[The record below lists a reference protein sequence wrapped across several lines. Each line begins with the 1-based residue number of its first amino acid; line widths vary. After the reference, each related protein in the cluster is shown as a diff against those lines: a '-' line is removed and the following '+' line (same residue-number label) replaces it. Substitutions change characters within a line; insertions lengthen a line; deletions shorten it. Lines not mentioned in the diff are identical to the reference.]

1 MEEVCSKP
9 GWGYHIAIS
18 DNGKEVVKFGIREE
32 GSEVVGYLTAYEI
45 NGNEIS
51 KASEPSYKIDASY
64 IQEAYDRD
72 STMPTWSLA
81 ISNANNNGKTLIA
94 FSYFPTKEIY
104 ETNSD
109 LESVC
114 SSKKRTFALS
124 LVPNWSAP
132 SRDCNS
138 TYVLV
143 MDRNNPDKWVMIQ
156 TPLDKVAGV
165 VNFVSDPD
173 SDMWLL
179 TVSNEG
185 GIFQYNIDP
194 EHTEPYKETGVWQ
207 RDIPMAYRHNMKDK
221 WKGLHS
227 KAYFQFLV
235 RTIKSHV
242 YFEPDPKK
250 KILRVYNLRDGR
262 HLFDLHHHGDPSL
275 TCFDTPVL
283 AISKNGALLAV
294 SLDTTSINIYL
305 MENGL
310 ECGRKDATKSHR
322 IVLIEFINNDE
333 CLLIIR
339 EAKETHELV
348 ATVWELFTCRPDRTI
363 KKINLPDYFFYKRPN
378 LYGVRWAGNTAIFV
392 TDKGELKLVLDCF
405 DPEEEKV
412 SGGEDPPIVADKQL
426 EYSTVYELDEK
437 TYRLPDSKL
446 TQLIIRRIEPWI
458 PDGNKIIGVWLDESA
473 EGKNRRQ
480 LLIGRG
486 CIQIWKLL
494 PDDQRLLLYIYANED
509 IITDPKVDP
518 KITITIYK
526 DRFDLTIKREDVLQI
541 RWPVDPSKV
550 VIDACKALE
559 WLDKKKNKNHPYER
573 RVLFDE
579 IKHQISN
586 IVRIFIKHHPDE
598 WSLLEV
604 RHDLMKSLI
613 IGGCS
618 RLTQDLIKVSD
629 DENNNKEG
637 GCLLHIPRKYSWR
650 NANEKLEKKDTDI
663 MMVIEKNNRL
673 TENFLTYYAHHAKKH
688 YGWMHTVGG
697 ALSAL
702 SELESSKAGNLD
714 IPTKRLL
721 AHSTFA
727 GHSLHDHEHP
737 SASYATVFRWSQVIH
752 DDLEPLTRNDVIA
765 SLRYA
770 YLTKAERTVLSVK
783 LRLEQSKRQLRQV
796 KLGTIVKG
804 VFTPFS
810 FALKTIAAMFDAR
823 IKIEMLRMSYSND
836 PMALINTVRR
846 IPVPVDAHVVGRLL
860 EKAVDED
867 NGIFLDNPVI
877 SGIIDHAWKGESY
890 LYLVFLFLFFSYLIV
905 FDAFVWQYIHQN
917 NSNYAVAVYL
927 FVIGTYYILF
937 RLTVMYNRRKRLTFY
952 DVVDLC
958 SYILPIVTTAVLTF
972 RATHDDNGVWGFGQT
987 EISRNMLFLISIST
1001 FIMWLRFL
1009 LLLRLFEGET
1019 RFLEFRVF
1027 YVNLVFNTA
1036 FAFGQAMYVLLHDPI
1051 EIGLSPNILQLGV
1064 NVTTPN
1070 GDVEQTNYTVYQ
1082 NYNPQ
1087 DASDNNFANFWISV
1101 LSSYNWMNGRW
1112 DNVDWNYYPVT
1123 IFTVVASLLLV
1134 IIMLNILIAIMGDIY
1149 TAAKEFGER
1158 EILRL
1163 RVRFMLDTEYFG
1175 NKVWRTAFPAHRPPS
1190 RFEDVVKKNP
1200 RYMYVLGNRQ
1210 QFERWVEEGE
1220 RFRELTKPQKVQ
1232 QEKLTDHRWFKLEDN
1247 DSG

>member
-1 MEEVCSKP
+1 EVYSKP
-9 GWGYHIAIS
+9 GWRYHIAIS
-18 DNGKEVVKFGIREE
+18 DNGKEVIKFGIQKE
-32 GSEVVGYLTAYEI
+32 GSEIVGYLTAYEI

-51 KASEPSYKIDASY
+51 NASELSYKINANY
-64 IQEAYDRD
+64 IQEAYDWN
-72 STMPTWSLA
+72 SMPTWSLA
-81 ISNANNNGKTLIA
+81 ISNANINGKTLIA
-94 FSYFPTKEIY
+94 FSYFPTKRLY
-104 ETNSD
+104 EPNSD
-109 LESVC
+109 LESGC
-114 SSKKRTFALS
+114 SC
-124 LVPNWSAP
+124 AP
-132 SRDCNS
+132 SQDRSS

-143 MDRNNPDKWVMIQ
+143 MDRNNPDEWIRIE
-156 TPLDKVAGV
+156 TPLDEVAGV

-194 EHTEPYKETGVWQ
+194 EHTEPYKTLSETSVWQ
-207 RDIPMAYRHNMKDK
+207 RNIPMAYRHNMKNK

-227 KAYFQFLV
+227 KAYFQFLA

-242 YFEPDPKK
+242 YFEPEPKK

-275 TCFDTPVL
+275 ICFDTPVL

-294 SLDTTSINIYL
+294 SLDTTFINIYL
-305 MENGL
+305 TENGL

-339 EAKETHELV
+339 EAKETHKLV

-446 TQLIIRRIEPWI
+446 TQLIIRRIEPWM
-458 PDGNKIIGVWLDESA
+458 PDGNKIIGVWLDESE
-473 EGKNRRQ
+473 EGKSRRQ
-480 LLIGRG
+480 LLIGRS

-494 PDDQRLLLYIYANED
+494 PDGQRLLLYIYANED
-509 IITDPKVDP
+509 IVTDHKTDP

-526 DRFDLTIKREDVLQI
+526 DRFDLTIEREDVFPDRVLHI
-541 RWPVDPSKV
+541 KWPIDPSEIV
-550 VIDACKALE
+550 LNACQTLE
-559 WLDKKKNKNHPYER
+559 WLDKKRDKNYTYER
-573 RVLFDE
+573 RILFDE
-579 IKHQISN
+579 IKHQITN
-586 IVRIFIKHHPDE
+586 IVRIFIKNYPDE

-629 DENNNKEG
+629 GENNENNEG
-637 GCLLHIPRKYSWR
+637 EYRRRLLHIPRKYSWD
-650 NANEKLEKKDTDI
+650 NDNGKLKKKDNTDI
-663 MMVIEKNNRL
+663 MVVIRKNKGL
-673 TENFLTYYAHHAKKH
+673 TENFLAYYAHHAKNH
-688 YGWMHTVGG
+688 YGWMHTVGE
-697 ALSAL
+697 AL
-702 SELESSKAGNLD
+702 SELYEFESYNADDLKISR
-714 IPTKRLL
+714 KRLL
-721 AHSTFA
+721 AHPTFA
-727 GHSLHDHEHP
+727 GDSLHGHEHP
-737 SASYATVFRWSQVIH
+737 PTSYAAMFRSSSKIH
-752 DDLEPLTRNDVIA
+752 DDLEPLSRNDVIA
-765 SLRYA
+765 NLRYA
-770 YLTKAERTVLSVK
+770 YLTKAEGTALRVK
-783 LRLEQSKRQLRQV
+783 LRCDKLKRRLRHV
-796 KLGTIVKG
+796 RLGTIVK
-804 VFTPFS
+804 VMLTPFS
-810 FALKTIAAMFDAR
+810 FVLRTVAAIFDASSFSLS
-823 IKIEMLRMSYSND
+823 KD
-836 PMALINTVRR
+836 PMTLINIVRR
-846 IPVPVDAHVVGRLL
+846 IPVPVDAYAIGYLL
-860 EKAVDED
+860 VTAVEED
-867 NGIFLDNPVI
+867 DGMFLDNPVI
-877 SGIIDHAWKGESY
+877 SGIIDCAWKGESY
-890 LYLVFLFLFFSYLIV
+890 LYFVFLFLFFSYLIV
-905 FDAFVWQYIHQN
+905 FDAFVWQ
-917 NSNYAVAVYL
+917 
-927 FVIGTYYILF
+927 
-937 RLTVMYNRRKRLTFY
+937 RRGLTFY

-958 SYILPIVTTAVLTF
+958 SFILPIVTTAVLTF
-972 RATHDDNGVWGFGQT
+972 KATRDDNGVWGFGQT

-1009 LLLRLFEGET
+1009 LLLRLFEVSGIYVLIISNIVFHILP
-1019 RFLEFRVF
+1019 FLALLFI
-1027 YVNLVFNTA
+1027 LVV
-1036 FAFGQAMYVLLHDPI
+1036 AFGQAMYVLLHDPT

-1087 DASDNNFANFWISV
+1087 DASDNNFANFWTSV
-1101 LSSYNWMNGRW
+1101 LSSYDWMNGRW

-1123 IFTVVASLLLV
+1123 IFIVIASLLLV
-1134 IIMLNILIAIMGDIY
+1134 IIMLNVLIAIMGDIY
-1149 TAAKEFGER
+1149 TAAKESGER

-1163 RVRFMLDTEYFG
+1163 RVKFILDTEYFG
-1175 NKVWRTAFPAHRPPS
+1175 NKVWRTMFPAYRPPS

-1200 RYMYVLGNRQ
+1200 RYMYVLGNRRRFKQ
-1210 QFERWVEEGE
+1210 WVEEGE
-1220 RFRELTKPQKVQ
+1220 VFRELTKPQEVQ
-1232 QEKLTDHRWFKLEDN
+1232 QEKLTDHSCFKLEDD